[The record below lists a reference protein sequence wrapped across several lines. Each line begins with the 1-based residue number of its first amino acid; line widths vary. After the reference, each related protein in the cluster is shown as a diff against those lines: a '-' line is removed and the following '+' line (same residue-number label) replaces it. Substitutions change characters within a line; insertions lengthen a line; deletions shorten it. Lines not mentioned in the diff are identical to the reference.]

1 MLYTIMCIYTNREKE
16 RDAAG
21 ISSTTPNLHCRYNIQ
36 KSLEFKW
43 TNQDHALLVPVLGVP

>member
-1 MLYTIMCIYTNREKE
+1 MCIYTNREKE